1 MNRHETDKPS
11 FDGILDSIRSGE
23 PTRAE
28 IDGAADRV
36 RARLGLGST
45 SAPGQATSLHIES
58 CAGFQSLIP
67 AYLEGV
73 LPRETA
79 MLLEDHSREC
89 IPCRRALI
97 AARQP
102 RVVPAAQVAER
113 RSPVMRWAAAAAVAA
128 VAVLGTYSA
137 WQVFPMIGADPH
149 LKVLR
154 VDGSLFQVKG
164 NELVPLRAGMSV
176 SAKDVV
182 RTAKDSG
189 ALVMM
194 DDGSRIEMRDRT
206 DLAVSQRRNGSTVR
220 LGGGAIIVEASPQ
233 GSGHLDVQT
242 DDCLVAVKGT
252 IFAVNH
258 GTKGS
263 RVSVVEGAVRVAADG
278 RENLLK
284 PGDQITTSDNLSA
297 VAVQDEFAWSH
308 DAERYV
314 QLLREL
320 ASLQKD
326 LNARVPNPA
335 LRYGTKLLDRM
346 QDGTILYAA
355 IPNVTDSLVEAKKV
369 FEEHVAKSAALQA
382 WWNENMSSPEQR
394 QEMDETFERLKAY
407 GSQLGDEIV
416 ISLAIDRTGHL
427 RGPIVTSEVK
437 DPAALKKMIV
447 NDLRKAENGREIAR
461 RASLSFDGGIMRLEP
476 SHPDSEAAVS
486 VRGPAWTGNPL
497 RAKLQAAYA
506 DGASWVFAADLKTM
520 LAMAAEKSAEHLPRS
535 NENLARWDEM
545 GLMDAEYLV
554 FERTEAA
561 DGATHR
567 AEISFDQPRRGVAG
581 WLAAPAPLGAA
592 DFVSPDAAFAAA
604 AVLKRP
610 EVLFGEVLSW
620 IGPEGVDFESMTV
633 EADTKAV
640 GSLRELAATLGGDI
654 AIALDGPV
662 LPVPSWKVAVEVYDP
677 VRFQAALVQ
686 LLDRANER
694 IAAEGHDGRVV
705 VEKQDAG
712 NRTDWVLRFTGS
724 ETGLPMRYTFVD
736 GYLVAAPSQVLL
748 DRAIEQRTNGYTLMR
763 SAAFQELLPRDGHV
777 NVSAAV
783 WEHLG
788 PTIGPLAQKF
798 SGVIDSPQAREIQAM
813 AEESRPHLITAYA
826 EDSSIVVGS
835 RSEAGLGSLLGSI
848 ISAQH
853 LSALGRV
860 VDQVHHAHGK
870 ETPPAP

>member
-1 MNRHETDKPS
+1 
-11 FDGILDSIRSGE
+11 
-23 PTRAE
+23 
-28 IDGAADRV
+28 
-36 RARLGLGST
+36 
-45 SAPGQATSLHIES
+45 
-58 CAGFQSLIP
+58 
-67 AYLEGV
+67 
-73 LPRETA
+73 
-79 MLLEDHSREC
+79 
-89 IPCRRALI
+89 
-97 AARQP
+97 
-102 RVVPAAQVAER
+102 
-113 RSPVMRWAAAAAVAA
+113 
-128 VAVLGTYSA
+128 
-137 WQVFPMIGADPH
+137 
-149 LKVLR
+149 
-154 VDGSLFQVKG
+154 VKG

-206 DLAVSQRRNGSTVR
+206 DLAVSQRRSGSTVR
-220 LGGGAIIVEASPQ
+220 LGGGAIIVEPRRRAPATSTCRP
-233 GSGHLDVQT
+233 T
-242 DDCLVAVKGT
+242 TCLVAVKGT

-326 LNARVPNPA
+326 LVARVPSPG
-335 LRYGTKLLDRM
+335 LRYDTKLLDRV

-369 FEEHVAKSAALQA
+369 FEEHVAKSASLQA
-382 WWNENMSSPEQR
+382 WWNENRSSPEQQ

-416 ISLAIDRTGHL
+416 ISLAIDGTGRL

-437 DPAALKKMIV
+437 DPAALKAMILK
-447 NDLRKAENGREIAR
+447 DLRKSENGKEIAR
-461 RASLSFDGGIMRLEP
+461 HASLSFDNGVMRLVGP
-476 SHPDSEAAVS
+476 HSDPPTS
-486 VRGPAWTGNPL
+486 VRAPAWNGNPL

-520 LAMAAEKSAEHLPRS
+520 FAMAAEEAAKHPRS
-535 NENLARWDEM
+535 DEKHLARLDTM
-545 GLMDAEYLV
+545 GLMDAEYVV
-554 FERTEAA
+554 FERTEGA
-561 DGATHR
+561 DGAIHR
-567 AEISFDQPRRGVAG
+567 AEVSFDQPRRGVAG

-592 DFVSPDAAFAAA
+592 DFISPDAAFAAA

-610 EVLFGEVLSW
+610 EVLFSEVLSW

-686 LLDRANER
+686 LLERANER
-694 IAAEGHDGRVV
+694 IAAEGMTAGSSSKSKTPGTEPTGCCVSPDRRRDYRCVTRSWTDTSWPPRARSFWTGPSSSARTATPSCGQPHSKSFYRVTDTSTFRRPCGSTSGR
-705 VEKQDAG
+705 
-712 NRTDWVLRFTGS
+712 
-724 ETGLPMRYTFVD
+724 
-736 GYLVAAPSQVLL
+736 
-748 DRAIEQRTNGYTLMR
+748 R
-763 SAAFQELLPRDGHV
+763 SVRWRR
-777 NVSAAV
+777 S
-783 WEHLG
+783 
-788 PTIGPLAQKF
+788 
-798 SGVIDSPQAREIQAM
+798 SP
-813 AEESRPHLITAYA
+813 
-826 EDSSIVVGS
+826 V
-835 RSEAGLGSLLGSI
+835 
-848 ISAQH
+848 
-853 LSALGRV
+853 
-860 VDQVHHAHGK
+860 
-870 ETPPAP
+870 